1 MQRTQIVNGSIFNP
15 VVQLVSL
22 GGPVLGLLL
31 CVSVIALALV
41 LIKLWQHH
49 RAHVGRRRHLQHALD
64 HWDAGDGDAAAT
76 EIGKSRHFLAP
87 VVALGAQLAGREDAR
102 NRLESEAE
110 RRISPLEGGFRV
122 LDTIAQLSPL
132 LGLLGTVLGMI
143 EAFQALQDAGD
154 QVDPSALAGGIWVAL
169 MTTAAGLSV
178 AMPVSVALSWFEG
191 RIDAERAFA
200 DYAISVLNTPAER
213 GDGA

>member
-1 MQRTQIVNGSIFNP
+1 MIDVIFDP
-15 VVQLVSL
+15 VIRLVAL
-22 GGPVLGLLL
+22 GGPVLALLL
-31 CVSVIALALV
+31 GVSVIALALV
-41 LIKLWQHH
+41 LVKLWQHQS
-49 RAHVGRRRHLQHALD
+49 AHVGRRRHLQRALER
-64 HWDAGDGDAAAT
+64 WDAGDAEAASV
-76 EIGKSRHFLAP
+76 EIARSRHFLAP
-87 VVALGAQLAGREDAR
+87 VVALGAQLAGRDDVR

-110 RRISPLEGGFRV
+110 QRIAPLEGGFRV

-154 QVDPSALAGGIWVAL
+154 RVDPSALAGGIWVAL

-178 AMPVSVALSWFEG
+178 AMPVSVVLSWFEG
-191 RIDAERAFA
+191 RIDDERAFA
-200 DYAISVLNTPAER
+200 DHAIAILNTPAER

>member
-1 MQRTQIVNGSIFNP
+1 MIDVIFDP
-15 VVQLVSL
+15 VIRLVAL
-22 GGPVLGLLL
+22 GGPVLALLL
-31 CVSVIALALV
+31 GVSVIALALV
-41 LIKLWQHH
+41 LVKLWQHQS
-49 RAHVGRRRHLQHALD
+49 AHVGRRRHLQRALER
-64 HWDAGDGDAAAT
+64 WDAGDAEAASV
-76 EIGKSRHFLAP
+76 EIARSRHFLAP
-87 VVALGAQLAGREDAR
+87 VVALGAQLAGRDDVR

-110 RRISPLEGGFRV
+110 QRIAPLEGGFRV

-154 QVDPSALAGGIWVAL
+154 RVDPSALAGGIWVAL

-191 RIDAERAFA
+191 RIDDERAFA
-200 DYAISVLNTPAER
+200 DHAIAILNTPAER

>member
-1 MQRTQIVNGSIFNP
+1 MIDVIFDP
-15 VVQLVSL
+15 VIRLVAL
-22 GGPVLGLLL
+22 GGPVLALLL
-31 CVSVIALALV
+31 GVSVIALALV
-41 LIKLWQHH
+41 LVKLWQHQS
-49 RAHVGRRRHLQHALD
+49 AHVGRRRHLQRALER
-64 HWDAGDGDAAAT
+64 WDAGDAAAAYA
-76 EIGKSRHFLAP
+76 EIAESRHFLAP
-87 VVALGAQLAGREDAR
+87 VVALGAQLVGRDDAR

-110 RRISPLEGGFRV
+110 KRIAPLEGGFRV

-178 AMPVSVALSWFEG
+178 AMPVSVVLSWFEG
-191 RIDAERAFA
+191 RIDDERAFA
-200 DYAISVLNTPAER
+200 DYAIAILNTPAER